1 MVFWFG
7 HQLIEDLT
15 KEKFSLQRTL
25 QKSQELAENLA
36 TDNSALTDKF
46 NQQVCS
52 NFSDDYQN
60 SFQVEYN
67 ELCH

>member
-1 MVFWFG
+1 MVFLFG
-7 HQLIEDLT
+7 CQLIEDLT

-46 NQQVCS
+46 NQQVCA

-60 SFQVEYN
+60 SFK
-67 ELCH
+67 LDFL